1 MAISKSEILITFT
14 LVWLISL
21 FALALATPN
30 VVNVNYNIDEFY
42 PYVYEAYNMVPPN
55 AIMGIVV
62 ISLLLISRYLFK
74 L

>member
-1 MAISKSEILITFT
+1 MVTSKSAILISFT

-21 FALALATPN
+21 FALALATPD
-30 VVNVNYNIDEFY
+30 VVNGDYNIDQFY
-42 PYVYEAYNMVPPN
+42 AYVYEAYNMIPPN

>member
-1 MAISKSEILITFT
+1 MTATKFAILISFT

-21 FALALATPN
+21 FALALATPD
-30 VVNVNYNIDEFY
+30 VVDVNYNIDEIY
-42 PYVYEAYNMVPPN
+42 PLLYKAYNMIPPN

>member
-1 MAISKSEILITFT
+1 MTTSRSIILISFT

-21 FALALATPN
+21 LALALAAPD
-30 VVNVNYNIDEFY
+30 VVNVDYNIEQFY
-42 PYVYEAYNMVPPN
+42 AYAYEIYNMIPPN

-62 ISLLLISRYLFK
+62 ISLLFISRYLFR